1 MSRTRSFGEERD
13 VERLAL
19 YCCVLTGPCR
29 CYRVTNVES
38 ITVSEKVAE
47 WGFTPPLPKDF
58 FMSDGT
64 PAPSSIDSGDL
75 AQAIDRLEKNID
87 AINSTQKT
95 ARFVVLGGSLLL
107 ICMLAIFGFRL
118 FQTLKTQLNEE
129 TLQAAL
135 TAKAEAIWPQLSEK
149 LTAAAMSAVPAYRD
163 EALKRMQTLQPKLQ
177 KILTDEATAIA
188 DRLPTVLQ
196 EKAATSLDRVT
207 QQVADD
213 VKNEIPGLT
222 PERVKSMSQQ
232 LVEGLALESEK
243 LQKMLGDISQK
254 ETDRIEL
261 MLKKLPVA
269 EAAKESEDRLQQRFM
284 HHILLLVD
292 RAVAPDESVL
302 RTDAPFALDAPAATT
317 N

>member
-1 MSRTRSFGEERD
+1 MTD
-13 VERLAL
+13 A
-19 YCCVLTGPCR
+19 
-29 CYRVTNVES
+29 
-38 ITVSEKVAE
+38 
-47 WGFTPPLPKDF
+47 
-58 FMSDGT
+58 T
-64 PAPSSIDSGDL
+64 PAAGSIDPHHL
-75 AQAIDRLEKNID
+75 ARVIDQLEQNID
-87 AINSTQKT
+87 AINRTQKT
-95 ARFVVLGGSLLL
+95 ARLVVLGGSLML
-107 ICMLAIFGFRL
+107 IAMLAIFGLHLFR
-118 FQTLKTQLNEE
+118 TLKTQLNEE

-177 KILTDEATAIA
+177 KILTDEATAMA

-213 VKNEIPGLT
+213 VKKEIPGLT

-243 LQKMLGDISQK
+243 LQEMLGEISQK

-302 RTDAPFALDAPAATT
+302 RTDAPFVLDAPAEAT